1 MESNAA
7 NTPDTPAETA
17 PQPSALERRVDLSLS
32 VADLEKE
39 VEQQL
44 RKIGKTVNI
53 PVRAWATG
61 QPVNFVYEPA
71 QGVAA

>member
-44 RKIGKTVNI
+44 R
-53 PVRAWATG
+53 
-61 QPVNFVYEPA
+61 
-71 QGVAA
+71 